1 MIIFSLDA
9 AIVRSLS
16 GEAILRLRAFG
27 SEQALGEIDE
37 YRLPAAFVGWV
48 PPTAGGWVHLGR

>member
-1 MIIFSLDA
+1 MIIFSFDA

-37 YRLPAAFVGWV
+37 
-48 PPTAGGWVHLGR
+48 